1 MDEAPIIPLMT
12 IVKDPGGF
20 HWIVAAVTFT
30 GGERYYMLHSPDSDV
45 ALMPAVDV
53 ETWERV

>member
-1 MDEAPIIPLMT
+1 MQSTLIPLDS
-12 IVKDPGGF
+12 IVIDPGGF
-20 HWIVAAVTFT
+20 RWLVAAIKTEA
-30 GGERYYMLHSPDSDV
+30 GERYYMLRSPDSDV